1 MQWYLTLVITCID
14 LLAEQ
19 LFMCLF
25 MLLGEMSIF
34 LAYFIIGLLIF
45 LSWICNLF
53 YSMFFFIGI
62 CLLYSP
68 PAHSGIDMDIRVLF
82 KNTVKLNPFWV
93 DQFEHLIPSHSS
105 RYLPTGGKH
114 SFRKQNVALL
124 VQGRLSYTQDS
135 SGLSMKKST
144 GVLKSLL
151 QQIWGLIGAR

>member
-1 MQWYLTLVITCID
+1 MARFHNKCILGGGCMCFAFQRNFPSVSQSGCTTLCPHQHAQEVQSLYSIFCLYSEWLVVLILAILTGMQWYLTVVITCIY

-45 LSWICNLF
+45 LFWICNLF

-68 PAHSGIDMDIRVLF
+68 PAHSSRV
-82 KNTVKLNPFWV
+82 
-93 DQFEHLIPSHSS
+93 
-105 RYLPTGGKH
+105 
-114 SFRKQNVALL
+114 
-124 VQGRLSYTQDS
+124 
-135 SGLSMKKST
+135 
-144 GVLKSLL
+144 
-151 QQIWGLIGAR
+151 QIWTLGYYLKIQLN